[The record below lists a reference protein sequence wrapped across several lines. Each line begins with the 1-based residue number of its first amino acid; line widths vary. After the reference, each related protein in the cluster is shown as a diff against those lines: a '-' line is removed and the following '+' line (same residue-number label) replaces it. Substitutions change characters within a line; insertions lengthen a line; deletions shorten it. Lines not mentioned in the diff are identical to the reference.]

1 MAINKE
7 IAAIFYAIADLLDLQ
22 GVEWKPIAFRKAAR
36 TLENY
41 PEPVDAIVK
50 AKGIKGIMELPGIG
64 EGIGKKIVQYVE
76 EGKID
81 EYEKLKKEIP
91 AGVRVML
98 NVPGMGP
105 KKAARLFQE
114 LKIDSIEKLEQ
125 AAKNGKIRKL
135 SGFGEKSEEDILM
148 GLELVKKGQERKLM
162 GVILPYARELV
173 QKIKKI
179 PGVQRVELAGSLRRR
194 RETVKDIDILALAK
208 DGKKVMDAFVKL
220 PDIDKVVA
228 KGDTK
233 SAVILKMGLNCDLRV
248 LAPEVYG
255 AGLVHFTGSKEH
267 NVALRTLA
275 IKKGLKLDE
284 YGLFNNKTGKNLACK
299 SEEEVYDKLG
309 MQYIPPEMRENN
321 GEIELAMQKKLP
333 LLVGGEDI
341 QGDLHTH
348 TNWSD
353 GANTTEEMVAR
364 AVELGY
370 QYYAITDHSKSDVIA
385 NGLDEKRVKQ
395 HFKEIDTLQKKFPQ
409 IQLLKGAEVAILSNG
424 KLDYDDALL
433 KEMDIVIGSI
443 HSGFKTPAKE
453 MTKRLLTALEN
464 EHLTFLAHPTGRLIN
479 QRNPYEYDIEKILET
494 AAEKRVAV
502 EVNSF
507 PSRMDYDPEHI
518 RLALQKKVK
527 LVINTDSHST
537 GNLDFMELGVAQAR
551 RGWATKEDVLNALPW
566 KKFQKQVLE

>member
-41 PEPVDAIVK
+41 SEPMDKIVK
-50 AKGIKGIMELPGIG
+50 AKGIKGAMELPGIG
-64 EGIGKKIVQYVE
+64 EGIGKKVVQYVE

-81 EYEKLKKEIP
+81 EYEELKKKIP
-91 AGVRVML
+91 AGVRLML

-105 KKAARLFQE
+105 KKAARLYKE
-114 LKIDSIEKLEQ
+114 LKIDSLEKLETF
-125 AAKNGKIRKL
+125 AKGGKIRAL

-162 GVILPYARELV
+162 GIILPYARELV
-173 QKIKKI
+173 KKIKAI

-220 PDIDKVVA
+220 PDIDKVVT

-248 LAPEVYG
+248 LSPEVYG

-267 NVALRTLA
+267 NVALRMLA
-275 IKKGLKLDE
+275 IKKGMKLDE
-284 YGLFNNKTGKNLACK
+284 YGLFDNKSGKNLACK
-299 SEEEVYDKLG
+299 NEEDVYARLG
-309 MQYIPPEMRENN
+309 MQYIPPEMRENM
-321 GEIELAMQKKLP
+321 GEIELAQQKKVPELI
-333 LLVGGEDI
+333 GYDAI
-341 QGDLHTH
+341 HGDLHTH

-353 GANTTEEMVAR
+353 GANTTEEMVMR

-370 QYYAITDHSKSDVIA
+370 EYYAITDHSKSDVIA
-385 NGLDEKRVKQ
+385 NGLNEKRVKE
-395 HFKEIDTLQKKFPQ
+395 HFKENDALQKKFPQ
-409 IQLLKGAEVAILSNG
+409 IHLLKGAEVAILSNG
-424 KLDYDDALL
+424 KLDYGAETL
-433 KEMDIVIGSI
+433 KEMDIVVGSI

-453 MTKRLLTALEN
+453 MTKRLLTAMEN
-464 EHLTFLAHPTGRLIN
+464 EYLTFLGHPTGRLLN

-494 AAEKRVAV
+494 AAANGIAV
-502 EVNSF
+502 EVNAF
-507 PSRMDYDPEHI
+507 PSRMDFDAEHI

-527 LVINTDSHST
+527 LVINTDSHSVQ
-537 GNLDFMELGVAQAR
+537 NLDFMEFGIAQAR
-551 RGWATKEDVLNALPW
+551 RGWATKEDVLNAWPW
-566 KKFQKQVLE
+566 KKFQKEVLR

>member
-41 PEPVDAIVK
+41 SEPMDKIVK
-50 AKGIKGIMELPGIG
+50 AKGIKGVMELPGIG

-81 EYEKLKKEIP
+81 EYEELKKEIP
-91 AGVRVML
+91 AGVRLML

-105 KKAARLFQE
+105 KKAARLYKE
-114 LKIDSIEKLEQ
+114 LKIDSLEKLE
-125 AAKNGKIRKL
+125 AFAKEGKIRAL
-135 SGFGEKSEEDILM
+135 SGFGEKSEQDILM

-162 GVILPYARELV
+162 GIILPYARELAK
-173 QKIKKI
+173 KINSI

-220 PDIDKVVA
+220 PDVEKVVS

-233 SAVILKMGLNCDLRV
+233 TAVILKMGLNCDLRV
-248 LAPEVYG
+248 LSPEVYG

-267 NVALRTLA
+267 NVALRMLA
-275 IKKGLKLDE
+275 IKKGMKLDE
-284 YGLFNNKTGKNLACK
+284 YGLFDNKSGKNLACK
-299 SEEEVYDKLG
+299 NEEDVYARLG
-309 MQYIPPEMRENN
+309 MQYIPPEMRENT
-321 GEIELAMQKKLP
+321 GEIELAQQKKIPELI
-333 LLVGGEDI
+333 GYDAI
-341 QGDLHTH
+341 HGDLHTH

-353 GANTTEEMVAR
+353 GANTTEEMVVR

-370 QYYAITDHSKSDVIA
+370 DYYAITDHSKSDVIA
-385 NGLDEKRVKQ
+385 NGLNEKRVKE
-395 HFKEIDTLQKKFPQ
+395 HFKEIDALQKKFPQ

-424 KLDYDDALL
+424 KLDYGAETL
-433 KEMDIVIGSI
+433 KEMDIVVGSI
-443 HSGFKTPAKE
+443 HSGFKTPPKE
-453 MTKRLLTALEN
+453 MTKRLLTAMEN
-464 EHLTFLAHPTGRLIN
+464 EYLTFLGHPTGRLLN

-494 AAEKRVAV
+494 AASNRIAV
-502 EVNSF
+502 EVNAF
-507 PSRMDYDPEHI
+507 PSRMDFDADHI

-537 GNLDFMELGVAQAR
+537 QNLDFMEFGIAQAR
-551 RGWATKEDVLNALPW
+551 RGWAKKEDVLNALPW
-566 KKFQKQVLE
+566 KAFQREVLR